1 MPRLW
6 QFISGE
12 IVPGRNILINQSWLY
27 SVKSDRRYN
36 EMYVYNV
43 YKTCYLESGETKFVF
58 WSACLMESVT
68 AAYILKKCF
77 APSIRGNSLTFSRT
91 LF

>member
-36 EMYVYNV
+36 EIYVYNV
-43 YKTCYLESGETKFVF
+43 YKACYLEPG
-58 WSACLMESVT
+58 
-68 AAYILKKCF
+68 
-77 APSIRGNSLTFSRT
+77 
-91 LF
+91 